1 MEHLSGMIWYA
12 TWPVIIY
19 MSFKFVELNLRHF
32 AKMQRLEELEA
43 ELEKNNESAVPPKIL

>member
-19 MSFKFVELNLRHF
+19 LSLKFVELNLHHF
-32 AKMQRLEELEA
+32 SKMERLEELET
-43 ELEKNNESAVPPKIL
+43 LLKEKKQ

>member
-19 MSFKFVELNLRHF
+19 LSFKFVELNLRHF
-32 AKMQRLEELEA
+32 AKMERLEELETKF
-43 ELEKNNESAVPPKIL
+43 EKSK

>member
-19 MSFKFVELNLRHF
+19 MSYKFVELNLRHF
-32 AKMQRLEELEA
+32 AKMERLEELEA
-43 ELEKNNESAVPPKIL
+43 KFEKNKEMQV

>member
-19 MSFKFVELNLRHF
+19 MSYKFVELNLRHF
-32 AKMQRLEELEA
+32 AKMERLEELETMF
-43 ELEKNNESAVPPKIL
+43 EKSKETDIPLKMT